1 MNIIRRNELSGE
13 LEKEQ
18 GDTRSL
24 RSVVVAVVRKAFLL
38 LITPK
43 VRQKAC
49 IVFFLWLAT
58 SIIYYGVSLNSFNL
72 STNLY
77 MYTFLSGLL
86 EIPAYLL
93 LWLASTTLGRKRTLM
108 CLYLTCSVS
117 ISVLTALIMLLEEV
131 PSWAKMVLSLSGKM
145 AITAAYGLGEV
156 MVWGPSA
163 VFSLATLAAAFI
175 VTLLPETKNKIMAQG
190 IDDQPEH
197 VMEHVPSRP
206 EHDPPRTQYDPLR
219 TQYDPS
225 TTQT

>member
-1 MNIIRRNELSGE
+1 MNIIRRNERSGE
-13 LEKEQ
+13 LEKEH

-24 RSVVVAVVRKAFLL
+24 RSVVLAVVRKVFLL

-49 IVFFLWLAT
+49 IVFFLWGAT
-58 SIIYYGVSLNSFNL
+58 SIIYYGVSLNSYNL

-108 CLYLTCSVS
+108 CLYLSCSVS

-145 AITAAYGLGEV
+145 AITAAVRYWYGVHLLCL
-156 MVWGPSA
+156 VWQHWRQRSSSHS
-163 VFSLATLAAAFI
+163 FQ
-175 VTLLPETKNKIMAQG
+175 K
-190 IDDQPEH
+190 
-197 VMEHVPSRP
+197 
-206 EHDPPRTQYDPLR
+206 PRTRLWHKEL
-219 TQYDPS
+219 
-225 TTQT
+225 TTSQNT

>member
-58 SIIYYGVSLNSFNL
+58 SVIYYGVSLNSYNL

-117 ISVLTALIMLLEEV
+117 ISVLTALIMLLEEGSDDI
-131 PSWAKMVLSLSGKM
+131 P
-145 AITAAYGLGEV
+145 INEGEV